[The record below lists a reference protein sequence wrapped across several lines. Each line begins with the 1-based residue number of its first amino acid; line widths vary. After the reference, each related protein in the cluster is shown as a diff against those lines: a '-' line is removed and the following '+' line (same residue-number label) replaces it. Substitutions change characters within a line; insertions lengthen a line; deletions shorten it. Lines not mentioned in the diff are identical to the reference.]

1 MTIRDLIIIG
11 AGPGGVTSAIY
22 AKRAGLDVLVFE
34 KYVIGGQ
41 VVNAFEIEN
50 YPGFSKINGFDL
62 ALLFQNQLKDNDI
75 KVINE
80 EVIKIEPNDNY
91 FKIITNNNEYFS
103 KKVILA
109 LGSKHKTLSLSN
121 LEKYEGHGISYC
133 ATCDGAFYKD
143 KNVAIVGAGNS
154 AISEAIYLAK
164 IAKSLNLIVRSKIK
178 AEQSLVKELLS
189 FKNVNIFQ
197 GYEITKLDGDINLS
211 NITITN
217 KVTKDEK
224 ILEIEGVFV
233 YIGLIP
239 STKFLLDLGI
249 TDENGYIII
258 DNHFET
264 KIKGLYAIG
273 DCIKK
278 DLRQIVNSTSDGAM
292 VIHYLKN

>member
-109 LGSKHKTLSLSN
+109 LGSKHKTLTLSN

-164 IAKSLNLIVRSKIK
+164 IAKSVNIIVRSKIK

-189 FKNVNIFQ
+189 FKNVNIFE

-224 ILEIEGVFV
+224 ILEVEGVFV

-249 TDENGYIII
+249 TDENGYIIT

-292 VIHYLKN
+292 VIHYLKD

>member
-164 IAKSLNLIVRSKIK
+164 IAKSVNIIVRSKVK

-189 FKNVNIFQ
+189 FKNVNIFE

-217 KVTKDEK
+217 KVTKDKK

-233 YIGLIP
+233 YIGSIP

-249 TDENGYIII
+249 TDENGYIIT

-292 VIHYLKN
+292 VIHYLKD

>member
-75 KVINE
+75 KIINE

-164 IAKSLNLIVRSKIK
+164 IAKFVNIIVRSKVK

-189 FKNVNIFQ
+189 FKNVNIFE

-249 TDENGYIII
+249 TDENGYIIT

-292 VIHYLKN
+292 VIHYLKD

>member
-109 LGSKHKTLSLSN
+109 LGSKHKTLTLSN

-189 FKNVNIFQ
+189 FKNVNIFE

-249 TDENGYIII
+249 TDENGYIIT

-292 VIHYLKN
+292 VIHYLKD

>member
-80 EVIKIEPNDNY
+80 EVIKIEPNDNF

-164 IAKSLNLIVRSKIK
+164 IAKSVNIIVRSKVK

-189 FKNVNIFQ
+189 FKNVNIFE

-249 TDENGYIII
+249 TDENGYIIT

-292 VIHYLKN
+292 VIHYLKD

>member
-34 KYVIGGQ
+34 KYAIGGQ

-164 IAKSLNLIVRSKIK
+164 IAKSVNIIVRSKVK

-189 FKNVNIFQ
+189 FKNVNIFE

-217 KVTKDEK
+217 KVTKDKK

-249 TDENGYIII
+249 TDENGYIIT

-292 VIHYLKN
+292 VIHYLKD

>member
-91 FKIITNNNEYFS
+91 FKIITNNYEYFS

-143 KNVAIVGAGNS
+143 KNVAIAGAGNS

-164 IAKSLNLIVRSKIK
+164 IAKSVNIIVRSKVK

-189 FKNVNIFQ
+189 FKNVNIFE

-217 KVTKDEK
+217 KVTKDKK

-249 TDENGYIII
+249 TDENGYIIT

-292 VIHYLKN
+292 VIHYL

>member
-164 IAKSLNLIVRSKIK
+164 IAKSVNIIVRSKVK

-189 FKNVNIFQ
+189 FKNVNIFE

-292 VIHYLKN
+292 VIHYLKE

>member
-189 FKNVNIFQ
+189 FKNVNIFE

-217 KVTKDEK
+217 KVTKEEK

-239 STKFLLDLGI
+239 STKFVLDLGI

-292 VIHYLKN
+292 VIHYLKD

>member
-75 KVINE
+75 KVINK
-80 EVIKIEPNDNY
+80 EVIKIELNYNY

-164 IAKSLNLIVRSKIK
+164 IAKSVNIIVRSKVK

-189 FKNVNIFQ
+189 FKNVNIFE

-249 TDENGYIII
+249 TDENGYIIT

-292 VIHYLKN
+292 VIHYLKD

>member
-109 LGSKHKTLSLSN
+109 LGSKHKTLTLSN

-164 IAKSLNLIVRSKIK
+164 IAKSVNIIVRSKVK

-189 FKNVNIFQ
+189 FKNVNIFE

-249 TDENGYIII
+249 TDENGYIIT

-292 VIHYLKN
+292 VIHYLKD

>member
-143 KNVAIVGAGNS
+143 KNVAIVGTGNS

-164 IAKSLNLIVRSKIK
+164 IAKSVNIIVRSKVK

-189 FKNVNIFQ
+189 FKNVNIFE

-292 VIHYLKN
+292 VIHYLKE

>member
-34 KYVIGGQ
+34 KYAIGGQ
-41 VVNAFEIEN
+41 VVNAFQIEN

-143 KNVAIVGAGNS
+143 KNVAIAGAGNS

-164 IAKSLNLIVRSKIK
+164 IAKSVNIIVRSKVK

-189 FKNVNIFQ
+189 FKNVNIFE

-217 KVTKDEK
+217 KVTKDKK

-249 TDENGYIII
+249 TDENGYIIT

-292 VIHYLKN
+292 VIHYLKD

>member
-109 LGSKHKTLSLSN
+109 LGSKHKTLTLSN

-164 IAKSLNLIVRSKIK
+164 IAKSVNIIVRSKVK

-189 FKNVNIFQ
+189 FKNVNIFE

-249 TDENGYIII
+249 TDENGYIITN
-258 DNHFET
+258 NHFET

-292 VIHYLKN
+292 VIHYLKD

>member
-109 LGSKHKTLSLSN
+109 LGSKHKTLTLSN

-154 AISEAIYLAK
+154 AISEAIYLAT
-164 IAKSLNLIVRSKIK
+164 IAKSVNIIVRSKVK

-189 FKNVNIFQ
+189 FKNVNIFE

-249 TDENGYIII
+249 TDENGYIIT

-292 VIHYLKN
+292 VIHYLKD

>member
-164 IAKSLNLIVRSKIK
+164 IAKFVNIIVRSKVK

-189 FKNVNIFQ
+189 FKNVNIFE

-217 KVTKDEK
+217 KVTKDKK

-249 TDENGYIII
+249 TDENGYIIT

-292 VIHYLKN
+292 VIHYLKD

>member
-91 FKIITNNNEYFS
+91 FKIITNNYEYFS

-164 IAKSLNLIVRSKIK
+164 IAKSVNIIVRSKVK

-189 FKNVNIFQ
+189 FKNVNIFE

-217 KVTKDEK
+217 KVTKDKK

-249 TDENGYIII
+249 TDENGYIIT

-292 VIHYLKN
+292 VIHYL

>member
-143 KNVAIVGAGNS
+143 KNVAIAGAGNS

-164 IAKSLNLIVRSKIK
+164 IAKSVNIIVRSKVK

-189 FKNVNIFQ
+189 FKNVNIFE

-217 KVTKDEK
+217 KVTKDKK

-249 TDENGYIII
+249 TDENGYIIT

-292 VIHYLKN
+292 VIHYLKD

>member
-109 LGSKHKTLSLSN
+109 LGSKHKTLTLSN

-189 FKNVNIFQ
+189 FKNVNIFE

-249 TDENGYIII
+249 TDENGYIIT
-258 DNHFET
+258 DNHIET
-264 KIKGLYAIG
+264 KIKCLYAID

-292 VIHYLKN
+292 VIHYLKD

>member
-1 MTIRDLIIIG
+1 MTIKDLIIIG

-164 IAKSLNLIVRSKIK
+164 IAKSVNIIVRSKIK
-178 AEQSLVKELLS
+178 AEQSLVKELLL
-189 FKNVNIFQ
+189 FKNVNIFE

-292 VIHYLKN
+292 VIHYLKD

>member
-34 KYVIGGQ
+34 KYAIGGQ

-143 KNVAIVGAGNS
+143 KNVAIAGAGNS

-164 IAKSLNLIVRSKIK
+164 IAKSVNIIVRSKVK

-189 FKNVNIFQ
+189 FKNVNIFE

-217 KVTKDEK
+217 KVTKDKK

-249 TDENGYIII
+249 TDENGYIIT

-292 VIHYLKN
+292 VIHYIKD

>member
-109 LGSKHKTLSLSN
+109 LGSKHKTLTLSN

-189 FKNVNIFQ
+189 FKNVNIFE
-197 GYEITKLDGDINLS
+197 GYEITKLDGDINLK

-292 VIHYLKN
+292 VIHYLKD

>member
-80 EVIKIEPNDNY
+80 EVIKIEPNNNY

-109 LGSKHKTLSLSN
+109 LGSKHKTLTLSN

-164 IAKSLNLIVRSKIK
+164 IAKSVNIIVRSKVK

-189 FKNVNIFQ
+189 FKNVNIFE

-249 TDENGYIII
+249 TDENGYIITN
-258 DNHFET
+258 NHFET

-292 VIHYLKN
+292 VIHYLKD

>member
-189 FKNVNIFQ
+189 FKNVNIFE

-239 STKFLLDLGI
+239 STKFVLDLGI

-292 VIHYLKN
+292 VIHYLKD

>member
-109 LGSKHKTLSLSN
+109 LGSKHKTLTLSN

-189 FKNVNIFQ
+189 FKNVNIFE

-249 TDENGYIII
+249 TDENGYVIIN
-258 DNHFET
+258 NHFET

-292 VIHYLKN
+292 VIHYLKD

>member
-164 IAKSLNLIVRSKIK
+164 IAKSVNIIVRSKVK

-189 FKNVNIFQ
+189 FKNVNIFE

-249 TDENGYIII
+249 TDQNGYIIT

-292 VIHYLKN
+292 VIHYLKD

>member
-22 AKRAGLDVLVFE
+22 AKRAGLDVLVFK
-34 KYVIGGQ
+34 KYVICCKIF
-41 VVNAFEIEN
+41 NAFEIEN
-50 YPGFSKINGFDL
+50 YPRFSKINGFDL

-80 EVIKIEPNDNY
+80 EVIKIEPNDNF

-164 IAKSLNLIVRSKIK
+164 ISKSVNIIVRSKIK

-189 FKNVNIFQ
+189 FKNVNIFE
-197 GYEITKLDGDINLS
+197 GYEITKLDGDVNLS

-292 VIHYLKN
+292 VIHYLKD

>member
-80 EVIKIEPNDNY
+80 EVIKIEPNNNY

-109 LGSKHKTLSLSN
+109 LGSKHKTLTLSN

-154 AISEAIYLAK
+154 AISAAIYLTK

-189 FKNVNIFQ
+189 FKNVNIFE

-249 TDENGYIII
+249 TDENGYIIT

-292 VIHYLKN
+292 VIHYLKD

>member
-34 KYVIGGQ
+34 KYAIGGQ

-62 ALLFQNQLKDNDI
+62 ALLFQYQLKDNDI

-143 KNVAIVGAGNS
+143 KNVAIAGAGNS

-164 IAKSLNLIVRSKIK
+164 IAKSVNIIVRSKVK

-189 FKNVNIFQ
+189 FKNVNIFE

-217 KVTKDEK
+217 KVTKDKK

-249 TDENGYIII
+249 TDENGYIIT

-292 VIHYLKN
+292 VIHYLKD

>member
-143 KNVAIVGAGNS
+143 KSVAIVGAGNS

-164 IAKSLNLIVRSKIK
+164 IAKSVNIIVRSKVK
-178 AEQSLVKELLS
+178 AEQNLVKELLS
-189 FKNVNIFQ
+189 FKNVNIFE

-249 TDENGYIII
+249 TDENGYIIT

-292 VIHYLKN
+292 VIHYLKD

>member
-164 IAKSLNLIVRSKIK
+164 IAKSVNIIVRSKVK

-189 FKNVNIFQ
+189 FKNVNIFE

-217 KVTKDEK
+217 KVTKDKK

-249 TDENGYIII
+249 TDENGYIIT

-292 VIHYLKN
+292 VIHYLKD

>member
-109 LGSKHKTLSLSN
+109 LGSKHKTLTLSN

-164 IAKSLNLIVRSKIK
+164 IAKSVNIIVRSKVK

-189 FKNVNIFQ
+189 FKNVNIFE
-197 GYEITKLDGDINLS
+197 GYEITKLDGDINLK

-292 VIHYLKN
+292 VIHYLKD